1 MSSLKTS
8 QRGFTMIELLVVMAI
23 ILIITQIAV
32 PKYAEYRKRGFDL
45 RAASDLRNVAMAEEA
60 YFLDNEEYLS
70 CTNDS
75 CRALPGI
82 AALSAGTELAMSSD
96 ALSFTGNASHPK
108 GTGRV
113 FTWDSERGGML
124 D

>member
-1 MSSLKTS
+1 MSISHAS

-23 ILIITQIAV
+23 ILILTQVAV

-60 YFLDNEEYLS
+60 YFLDNEGYLS
-70 CTNDS
+70 CENNA
-75 CRALPGI
+75 CQALPGI
-82 AALSAGTELAMSSD
+82 SALSAGTQLSMTSSE
-96 ALSFTGNASHPK
+96 LSFTGNASHPK

-124 D
+124 E